1 MAFWCDDAAQVLAEM
16 KAGTW
21 DGRDPSL
28 EPGWVDRV
36 NDEQLQRSRTMDPAD
51 ARAEWLD
58 GRRRMLGAFG
68 ALDDVSPQADEWFEE
83 TGPTHYAGHLPDL
96 EDWVERLRSQ
106 A

>member
-1 MAFWCDDAAQVLAEM
+1 MLSEM

-36 NDEQLQRSRTMDPAD
+36 NDEQIERSRTIDPGV
-51 ARAEWLD
+51 ARAAWLEE
-58 GRRRMLGAFG
+58 RRRMLEAFG
-68 ALDDVSPQADEWFEE
+68 ALDELSPEADEWFEE
-83 TGPTHYAGHLPDL
+83 TGPTHYAGHLPGL
-96 EDWVERLRSQ
+96 EDWVGRLRSE